1 MCIYVHT
8 YLHIDMSCIC
18 INIFTHY
25 IYLAG
30 LFAES
35 EEDESKEQSKFAIGI
50 TAFFVAIGYV
60 ILRIGGRAAL
70 VSAIG
75 LDFTNE
81 NPELQTQLQ
90 SFLDYTN
97 EFDIVTKSSIFILGW
112 CLVKIF
118 CFDIGGVV
126 LALSSGILFDN
137 VLIGAVMSAGSV
149 SIKWI

>member
-1 MCIYVHT
+1 M
-8 YLHIDMSCIC
+8 
-18 INIFTHY
+18 
-25 IYLAG
+25 
-30 LFAES
+30 
-35 EEDESKEQSKFAIGI
+35 
-50 TAFFVAIGYV
+50 
-60 ILRIGGRAAL
+60 
-70 VSAIG
+70 SAIG

-97 EFDIVTKSSIFILGW
+97 EFDIVTKSGIFILGW

-149 SIKWI
+149 SYNFFSKFLVPNFIRFFSCNAFSRLR